1 METNKY
7 ILQKLKKS
15 VNSEFERAEVYYSVL
30 SLVNNLGLTEREIQL
45 IAFTAIRGNITNA
58 NVRNEF
64 CKKHNSSYNTIKN
77 IVWKLKK
84 YGIFTKQNNKI
95 KINPVICLDFNKP
108 LTLQINIID
117 GEANNNV
124 D

>member
-15 VNSEFERAEVYYSVL
+15 VNSEFERAEMYYGVL

-58 NVRNEF
+58 NVRSEF

-95 KINPVICLDFNKP
+95 KINPVICLDFSKP

-117 GEANNNV
+117 GEASNDV

>member
-1 METNKY
+1 
-7 ILQKLKKS
+7 
-15 VNSEFERAEVYYSVL
+15 
-30 SLVNNLGLTEREIQL
+30 L

-77 IVWKLKK
+77 IVWKLKR

-117 GEANNNV
+117 GEASNDV

>member
-15 VNSEFERAEVYYSVL
+15 VNSEFERAEMYYGVL

-45 IAFTAIRGNITNA
+45 IAFTAIRGNITNV
-58 NVRNEF
+58 NVINEF

-77 IVWKLKK
+77 IVWKLKR

>member
-15 VNSEFERAEVYYSVL
+15 VNSEFERAEVYYGVL

-77 IVWKLKK
+77 IVWKLKI
-84 YGIFTKQNNKI
+84 YGIFTKQNNK
-95 KINPVICLDFNKP
+95 KDNHRHSSGKSRRNSRSFHPQCRHAE
-108 LTLQINIID
+108 LTED
-117 GEANNNV
+117 
-124 D
+124 

>member
-1 METNKY
+1 M
-7 ILQKLKKS
+7 
-15 VNSEFERAEVYYSVL
+15 
-30 SLVNNLGLTEREIQL
+30 

-108 LTLQINIID
+108 LTLQINIMN
-117 GEANNNV
+117 GEASNDV

>member
-15 VNSEFERAEVYYSVL
+15 VNSEFERAEMYYGVL

-64 CKKHNSSYNTIKN
+64 CKKYNSSYNTIKN
-77 IVWKLKK
+77 IVWKLKR

-117 GEANNNV
+117 GEANNDV

>member
-15 VNSEFERAEVYYSVL
+15 VNSEFERAEMYYGVL

-64 CKKHNSSYNTIKN
+64 CKKHNSSY
-77 IVWKLKK
+77 
-84 YGIFTKQNNKI
+84 KQ
-95 KINPVICLDFNKP
+95 
-108 LTLQINIID
+108 Q
-117 GEANNNV
+117 
-124 D
+124 